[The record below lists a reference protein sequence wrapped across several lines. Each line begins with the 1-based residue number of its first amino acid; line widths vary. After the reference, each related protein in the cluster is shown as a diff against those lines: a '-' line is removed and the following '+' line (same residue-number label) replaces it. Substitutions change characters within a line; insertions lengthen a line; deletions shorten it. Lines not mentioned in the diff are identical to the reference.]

1 MGTIAS
7 DVQTAGSKDPSG
19 DKAPPG
25 TWSWLKLWTG
35 YVVTVLPY
43 VSALLVLI
51 PGISVAVKAGILC
64 VFGAFVLTIRV
75 LHEKAGVEVESGPA
89 KQKRPG
95 DGR

>member
-1 MGTIAS
+1 VQRAAS
-7 DVQTAGSKDPSG
+7 NRRSG

-25 TWSWLKLWTG
+25 SWSWLKLWTG

-43 VSALLVLI
+43 VSALLVLV
-51 PGISVAVKAGILC
+51 PGLSVLVKAGILC
-64 VFGAFVLTIRV
+64 VFGAFVLTVRV
-75 LHEKAGVEVESGPA
+75 LHEKAGVEVTGRQE

>member
-1 MGTIAS
+1 ME
-7 DVQTAGSKDPSG
+7 QTASKARSG

-43 VSALLVLI
+43 VSSLLVLI
-51 PGISVAVKAGILC
+51 PGISLAVKAGILC
-64 VFGAFVLTIRV
+64 LFGVFVLTVRV
-75 LHEKAGVEVESGPA
+75 LHEKAGVEVESASA
-89 KQKRPG
+89 KSKRPG